1 MLYGLYNMTEENKG
15 KELNDGAEDISR
27 LKILLNE
34 VPFAYV
40 EAKKLAGGKKCDDA
54 VLTQTLKKDGRLL
67 ARENWQG
74 RLTFSDP
81 ISSCAAIPTALYSTV
96 WCGIISTALS
106 LTMITGGYINTV
118 RVPMTLNAGFIITKM
133 REFCF
138 LIHIIRHRWA
148 RRRGR

>member
-1 MLYGLYNMTEENKG
+1 MVSSKILRNKG

-67 ARENWQG
+67 AREIDILRPNIIVCCD
-74 RLTFSDP
+74 TH
-81 ISSCAAIPTALYSTV
+81 
-96 WCGIISTALS
+96 GIIFDSVVRNYFN
-106 LTMITGGYINTV
+106 GINTV